1 MKNLKNGC
9 SYSELWVSPED
20 WRTTTAK
27 SSLKKQWYVQCYY
40 YDPLF
45 ADKYPK
51 GFPFRKKLNR
61 IKTLEQRKEAVKFF
75 LEEIPILFEQKC
87 FNPITKTFFIP
98 EEETGQIE
106 DISSNTKIINAL
118 RFVLERIDIDTRT
131 KNEIKNILDR
141 FEYSVNQLRY
151 QDIKISEFKRKHY
164 RMIIENLER
173 TDGKFSAHKYN
184 KYRTYISILFR
195 ELLEFEVIDSNI
207 MKDIRKKTTE
217 KKIREILSEDERM
230 NVNEFLKVNYPDFWR
245 FTIIFFHSGG
255 RITELLRLQIKDVDI
270 KNQVYRTL
278 IKKGNQSQWVERPI
292 KDIAV
297 HLWQRS
303 VFGARPDDYIFSD
316 GLIPG
321 SKKIAYKNIQR
332 RWKMHVKDKLGIT
345 ADFYSLKHLNLDQ
358 TAELLSLEDAARL
371 AGHTDTKMVINHY
384 AVGEQNRQMERLKK
398 IGNKFA

>member
-75 LEEIPILFEQKC
+75 LEEIPKLFEDKLW
-87 FNPITKTFFIP
+87 NPITKNYMAV
-98 EEETGQIE
+98 EE
-106 DISSNTKIINAL
+106 DIYNYDINPNTKIIDAI
-118 RFVLERIDIDTRT
+118 RFVLDRLEIETRT
-131 KNEIKNILDR
+131 IKEIRNIVDKFERSVKNLRFQEI
-141 FEYSVNQLRY
+141 SVI
-151 QDIKISEFKRKHY
+151 DFKRKHY
-164 RMIIENLER
+164 KLVIENIEKI
-173 TDGKFSAHKYN
+173 DGKFSAHKYN
-184 KYRTYISILFR
+184 KYRSYISILFR
-195 ELLEFEVIDSNI
+195 DLLEYEAVEYNI

-217 KKIREILSEDERM
+217 KKIREILSEDERKQ
-230 NVNEFLKVNYPDFWR
+230 VNQFLKEHYPDFWR

-270 KNQVYRTL
+270 KKQVYRTL
-278 IKKGNQSQWVERPI
+278 IKKGNQSQWIERPI

-303 VFGARPDDYIFSD
+303 IFGRKEDYVFST
-316 GLIPG
+316 GLKPG
-321 SKKIAYKNIQR
+321 PEIIAYKNIQR
-332 RWKMHVKDKLGIT
+332 RWKMHVKDKLEVT
-345 ADFYSLKHLNLDQ
+345 ADFYALKHLNLDE

-371 AGHTDTKMVINHY
+371 AGHTDTKMVLNHY
-384 AVGEQNRQMERLKK
+384 AVGEESRKLERLKK
-398 IGNKFA
+398 LNNKFA

>member
-45 ADKYPK
+45 AEKYPK

-75 LEEIPILFEQKC
+75 LEEIPILFEHKLW
-87 FNPITKTFFIP
+87 NPIIKSYML
-98 EEETGQIE
+98 EEEVLKE
-106 DISSNTKIINAL
+106 DINPQTKIIPAL
-118 RFVLERIDIDTRT
+118 RFVLDRLEIETRT
-131 KNEIKNILDR
+131 IREIRNIVDKFEESVFKMR
-141 FEYSVNQLRY
+141 F
-151 QDIKISEFKRKHY
+151 QDISIIDFKRKHY
-164 RMIIENLER
+164 KLVIENIEK
-173 TDGKFSAHKYN
+173 THGKFSAHKYN
-184 KYRTYISILFR
+184 KYRSYISILFR
-195 ELLEFEVIDSNI
+195 DLLEFEAIEYNI
-207 MKDIRKKTTE
+207 IKDIRKKTTE
-217 KKIREILSEDERM
+217 KKIRETLSEDERIK
-230 NVNEFLKVNYPDFWR
+230 VNDFLKEHYPDFWR

-255 RITELLRLQIKDVDI
+255 RITELLRLQRKDVDL
-270 KNQVYRTL
+270 KKQVYRTL
-278 IKKGNQSQWVERPI
+278 IKKGNQLQWVERPI

-303 VFGARPDDYIFSD
+303 IFGARPDDYIFSD

-321 SKKIAYKNIQR
+321 SKMIAYKNIQR
-332 RWKMHVKDKLGIT
+332 RWKMHVKDKLDIT

-371 AGHTDTKMVINHY
+371 AGHTDTKMVLNHY
-384 AVGEQNRQMERLKK
+384 AVGEQNRKLERLKK
-398 IGNKFA
+398 LNNKFA

>member
-45 ADKYPK
+45 SSKYPK

-75 LEEIPILFEQKC
+75 LEEIPILFEDKC
-87 FNPITKTFFIP
+87 YNPITKTFFIS
-98 EEETGQIE
+98 EVETGQPE
-106 DISSNTKIINAL
+106 DISSNSKVIDSL
-118 RFVLERIDIDTRT
+118 RFVLERIDIETRT
-131 KNEIKNILDR
+131 KSEIKNILDR
-141 FEYSVNQLRY
+141 IEFSVNQLRY
-151 QDIKISEFKRKHY
+151 QDITISEFKRKHY
-164 RMIIENLER
+164 RLIIENLER

-217 KKIREILSEDERM
+217 KKIRETLSEDERIQ
-230 NVNEFLKVNYPDFWR
+230 VNEFLKINYPDFWR

-255 RITELLRLQIKDVDI
+255 RITELLRLQINDVDI
-270 KNQVYRTL
+270 NKQVYKTL
-278 IKKGNQSQWVERPI
+278 IKKANQLQWIERPI
-292 KDIAV
+292 KDIAL
-297 HLWQRS
+297 HLWQSSIFGRKEDY
-303 VFGARPDDYIFSD
+303 VFST

-321 SKKIAYKNIQR
+321 PEMIAYKNIQR

-345 ADFYSLKHLNLDQ
+345 ADFYALKHLNLDE

-371 AGHTDTKMVINHY
+371 AGHKDTSMVLNHY
-384 AVGEQNRQMERLKK
+384 AVGESNRQLERLKK
-398 IGNKFA
+398 MGNEFA